1 MLRYRVL
8 SGLLAALLLGGC
20 SPSVDWRQMQ
30 PAGARLRIAMP
41 CRPASHQR
49 SVPLG
54 GASVEMTL
62 IACRVEASTYAVSFA
77 NVGEPSH
84 VGPALQALLESARA
98 NVQGDS
104 MSLLPAQIG
113 GMTPYPQAQQWRV
126 SGKLPDGRP
135 VISQGVVFA
144 YGTQVYQAIIVGENT
159 SEEAIRTFFDAL
171 AVQP

>member
-1 MLRYRVL
+1 
-8 SGLLAALLLGGC
+8 
-20 SPSVDWRQMQ
+20 
-30 PAGARLRIAMP
+30 
-41 CRPASHQR
+41 
-49 SVPLG
+49 
-54 GASVEMTL
+54 
-62 IACRVEASTYAVSFA
+62 
-77 NVGEPSH
+77 
-84 VGPALQALLESARA
+84 
-98 NVQGDS
+98 